1 MANIPLPSSYGKGES
16 LRFDASRIDN
26 LYAVPAVQ
34 GSGARS
40 PFYLKGSAGL
50 KVFSEISDT
59 SASRMIFA
67 VKGSMY
73 SIIGNRLY
81 EISST
86 GVYVDK
92 GFISGIFDVSRDKIG
107 DDLVI
112 VSDDASFV
120 YRQSTG
126 TLSQI
131 VDPDFYKAD
140 AVTSQNQRVIF
151 NRRGTG
157 QYFWSDTLN
166 ALSYDGLNLAT
177 AEAND
182 DNLVAPF
189 AAYDDLW
196 LFGTQTTE
204 IVREGV
210 GGDYDRIPGAVLDVG
225 LAAKNAVTRC
235 RNALY
240 WLGNDGVV
248 YVANGY
254 TPQEIST
261 QAIKDQIAKMSML
274 KARMFSYSSLG
285 NAFVVLSL
293 PEHAMTFEYNTHTGL
308 WNERS
313 SFGSFVGWRVKD
325 VVQCYGKQYG
335 IDATGGRILEL
346 CSNCFDE
353 AESPIIRTVDMMVA
367 PDSANSFTVDR
378 LEFVV
383 ENGLG
388 GNTSGAV
395 NDPVFMLSWS
405 KDGGRTF
412 STPLHVSAGLQ
423 GQYQTKVVFRRLGQF
438 NLGAVFRLQFSSNTP
453 CNIIAADAILEG
465 RGV

>member
-1 MANIPLPSSYGKGES
+1 MANIPLPSNYGKGES

-40 PFYLKGSAGL
+40 PFYLKGSAGFS
-50 KVFSEISDT
+50 VFSDIGT
-59 SASRMIFA
+59 TASRMIFDLRGGLYA
-67 VKGSMY
+67 V
-73 SIIGNRLY
+73 IGTNLY
-81 EISST
+81 EISSS
-86 GVYVDK
+86 GAYVYK
-92 GFISGIFDVSRDKIG
+92 GFIDGIYDVSRGKIG
-107 DDLVI
+107 DELVI
-112 VSDDASFV
+112 VTDSVSYV
-120 YRQSTG
+120 YKQSTA
-126 TLSQI
+126 TLTQI
-131 VDPDFYKAD
+131 TDTDFYIAD
-140 AVTSQNQRVIF
+140 AVTAQNQRVIF
-151 NRRGTG
+151 NRRATG

-182 DNLVAPF
+182 DNLVAPV

-261 QAIKDQIAKMSML
+261 QAIKDQIAKMSMS

-313 SFGSFVGWRVKD
+313 SLGSYVGWRVKD
-325 VVQCYGKQYG
+325 VVQCYGNQYA
-335 IDATGGRILEL
+335 IDATGGRILHL
-346 CSNCFDE
+346 RHDSMTE
-353 AESPIIRTVDMMVA
+353 AGSPIIKTVDMMVT
-367 PDSANSFTVDR
+367 PDNTSSFTVDR

-383 ENGLG
+383 ENGRG
-388 GNTSGAV
+388 GTTSGASD
-395 NDPVFMLSWS
+395 DPVFMLSWS

-412 STPLHVSAGLQ
+412 GTPLHVSAGLQ

-438 NLGAVFRLQFSSNTP
+438 NMGAVFRLQFSSNTP

>member
-1 MANIPLPSSYGKGES
+1 MTNIPLPSNYGKGES
-16 LRFDASRIDN
+16 LRFDASRLDN
-26 LYAVPAVQ
+26 LYAVPAIQ

-40 PFYLKGSAGL
+40 PFYLKGSPGFD
-50 KVFSEISDT
+50 VFANISPT
-59 SASRMIFA
+59 SSSRMIYDVRGVLYA
-67 VKGSMY
+67 VVGED
-73 SIIGNRLY
+73 LY
-81 EISST
+81 EISS
-86 GVYVDK
+86 GGAYLNK
-92 GFISGIFDVSRDKIG
+92 GTIVGINDVSRAKIN
-107 DDLVI
+107 DELVI
-112 VSDDASFV
+112 VSDNISYV
-120 YRQSTG
+120 YKQPTSTL
-126 TLSQI
+126 TQI
-131 VDPDFYKAD
+131 SDPDFYVAD
-140 AVTSQNQRVIF
+140 AVTGQNQRVIF
-151 NRRGTG
+151 NRRATG

-182 DNLVAPF
+182 DNLVAPV

-196 LFGTQTTE
+196 LFGTQTIE
-204 IVREGV
+204 VVREGI
-210 GGDYDRIPGAVLDVG
+210 GGDYDRISGVVLDVG

-325 VVQCYGKQYG
+325 VVQCYGNQYA
-335 IDATGGRILEL
+335 IDATGGRILHL
-346 CSNCFDE
+346 RHDSMTE
-353 AESPIIRTVDMMVA
+353 AGSPIIRTVEMMVT
-367 PDSANSFTVDR
+367 PDNSSSFTVDR
-378 LEFVV
+378 LELIV
-383 ENGLG
+383 ENGMG
-388 GNTSGAV
+388 GITSGAV
-395 NDPVFMLSWS
+395 DDPVFMLSWS

-412 STPLHVSAGLQ
+412 GTPLHVSAGLQ